1 MKQRLSIFVGWRH
14 LILVL
19 AGLSCGLLEPA
30 YCQYSSS
37 PPPADSTVLLLQ
49 QTNPDGGTVIP
60 AIGVHYFSTNSEVT
74 VTAVPKPSYRFLYW
88 IGDVSDPTANNT
100 VVYLNTPKIVIAVF
114 ERSEF
119 EFIEELLQN
128 TIGGRGGL
136 RASAGDYSNQGSVS
150 GVIKPQEWH
159 WPELPPSNPP
169 ESPSKPEVPDDF
181 PVPGEEEPNDDF
193 PVPEVPEPA
202 TVLLL
207 GLGSLFL
214 FRYRTKI

>member
-1 MKQRLSIFVGWRH
+1 MKQRLSILVGWRH

-19 AGLSCGLLEPA
+19 AGLLYGLLEPA
-30 YCQYSSS
+30 YCQYVAS

-49 QTNPDGGTVIP
+49 QTNPDGGMVTP
-60 AIGVHYFSTNSEVT
+60 AIGVHYFSMNSEVV
-74 VTAVPKPSYRFLYW
+74 VTAVPKSGYRFLYW

-119 EFIEELLQN
+119 EFLEEVLQY
-128 TIGGRGGL
+128 TLGGRGGL
-136 RASAGDYSNQGSVS
+136 RPSAGDYSNQGDVE
-150 GVIKPQEWH
+150 GVIKPQEWEWD
-159 WPELPPSNPP
+159 WPPWNPP
-169 ESPSKPEVPDDF
+169 KPPKRPEVPDDF
-181 PVPGEEEPNDDF
+181 PIPGVDEPNDF

-214 FRYRTKI
+214 VKYRTKI